1 MKVWSWLFSLLNPML
16 QEGSQIKRVEKI
28 LNGDIRTAAR
38 LIRDIDDGL
47 DSARDT
53 LKALYPHTGNAYVI
67 GISGFPGV
75 GKSTLVDQ
83 MIQAYRD
90 AGKTLGVIA
99 VDPTSPFS
107 GGAILGDRVR
117 MQRHGTDPGVFIRS
131 LATRG
136 HFGGL
141 TRSTHSVMDVM
152 DAMGK
157 DIILVETVGVGQDE
171 VDIVT
176 TAHTTIIVLIPG
188 MGDDIQAIKAGILE
202 VADVFVVNKA
212 DREGLEKTIHDL
224 EMMLDMNMKKG
235 PEDWRPP
242 VVASEAIEGRGL
254 ADLLSQIEAHKAYLL
269 GQGRKRLKE
278 RMKKKA
284 VTDLWDTVKDRVV
297 TEIMRELE
305 RSEAFDAMIEDLV
318 EKRTD
323 PFTLCDQIVA
333 EKLKIAR

>member
-1 MKVWSWLFSLLNPML
+1 MDTT
-16 QEGSQIKRVEKI
+16 QRVGKI
-28 LNGDIRTAAR
+28 LSGDVRTAAR
-38 LIRDIDDGL
+38 LIRDIDDGVFT
-47 DSARDT
+47 SREV
-53 LKALYPHTGNAYVI
+53 LKALYPHTGKAYVV

-83 MIQAYRD
+83 MIQAYR
-90 AGKTLGVIA
+90 ARGKTLGVLA

-117 MQRHGTDPGVFIRS
+117 MQRHGTDPEVFIRS

-141 TRSTHSVMDVM
+141 TRSTHNVIDVL

-157 DIILVETVGVGQDE
+157 EIILVETVGVGQDE

-202 VADVFVVNKA
+202 VADIFVINKA
-212 DREGLEKTIHDL
+212 DQEGLEKTIKEL
-224 EMMLDMNMKKG
+224 QAMLDMNAHG
-235 PEDWRPP
+235 GTQRHWRPP
-242 VVASEAIEGRGL
+242 IVATEAVRNRGVEEL
-254 ADLLSQIEAHKAYLL
+254 ISHIDAHKAFLF
-269 GQGRKRLKE
+269 GQERKHLKRQMRKRALRELTDTIKE
-278 RMKKKA
+278 N
-284 VTDLWDTVKDRVV
+284 VV
-297 TEIMRELE
+297 TEIMQDLE
-305 RSEAFDAMIEDLV
+305 ASEIFEEMLDDIA

-323 PFTLCDQIVA
+323 PFTLCEQIMA
-333 EKLKIAR
+333 ERMKKPKEISHA

>member
-1 MKVWSWLFSLLNPML
+1 M
-16 QEGSQIKRVEKI
+16 ERVKKI

-38 LIRDIDDGL
+38 LIRDIDDGIP
-47 DSARDT
+47 SAREI
-53 LKALYPHTGNAYVI
+53 LKTLYPHTGKAYVI

-83 MIQAYRD
+83 MIQAYRV
-90 AGKTLGVIA
+90 AGKTVGVIA

-141 TRSTHSVMDVM
+141 TRSTHSVIDVM

-171 VDIVT
+171 VDIVN
-176 TAHTTIIVLIPG
+176 TAHTTVIVLIPG

-202 VADVFVVNKA
+202 VADVFVINKA

-224 EMMLDMNMKKG
+224 RMMLDMNLKKG
-235 PEDWRPP
+235 QGDWRPP
-242 VVASEAIEGRGL
+242 IVTTEAIGGRGL
-254 ADLLSQIEAHKAYLL
+254 SGLLSQIEAHKAYLFGHGKRHL
-269 GQGRKRLKE
+269 KERLKE
-278 RMKKKA
+278 KA
-284 VTDLWDTVKDRVV
+284 VTDLCDTLKDRVV
-297 TEIMRELE
+297 TEIMQELQ
-305 RSEAFDAMIEDLV
+305 RSDDFDAMIEDLV

-323 PFTLCDQIVA
+323 PFTLCDQIMA
-333 EKLKIAR
+333 EKFKIST